1 MLCHA
6 VRGLPKHG
14 RTLEA
19 LEAPVQHA
27 SEPRSGRTVVRQL
40 LQCPTLWITYGIVP
54 VYSPS
59 FFGAWLEGGW
69 FYIRNLEGG
78 RLCSSVALHPDDPAS
93 LNLWCGEEVQAN
105 D

>member
-1 MLCHA
+1 MLRHA

-27 SEPRSGRTVVRQL
+27 GEPRSGRTVVRRL

-59 FFGAWLEGGW
+59 FFSAWLRGG
-69 FYIRNLEGG
+69 LVLHSEPGG
-78 RLCSSVALHPDDPAS
+78 GACVHRLHPDDPAS